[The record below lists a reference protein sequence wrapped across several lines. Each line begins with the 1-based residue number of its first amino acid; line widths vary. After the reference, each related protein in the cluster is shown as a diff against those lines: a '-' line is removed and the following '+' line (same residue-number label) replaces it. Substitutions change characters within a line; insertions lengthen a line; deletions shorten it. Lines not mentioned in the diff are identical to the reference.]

1 MSGEAGPIQEDALM
15 RKVMRRIIP
24 FIFICYVVSY
34 LDRINVGFAALQM
47 NKDLGLT
54 PSIFGLG
61 AGLFFIGY
69 FICEMPSNLALQRF
83 GARRWIARIM
93 ITWGLISSLTA
104 LVAGALGFSAAR
116 LLLGMA
122 EAGFTPGVYLFFTY
136 WFPGPWRARSTA
148 AFLVGIPVA
157 NMIGSPISGW
167 LLTFNGLAGLHG
179 WQWLFIIEG
188 LPAVLLGLACLFL
201 LADGPR
207 QASWLTIREQDW
219 LAARLAEEQEMLA
232 KRHGARL
239 RDGFT
244 SQVLVFALINFCGIV
259 GSLGIGIWMPQIVK
273 GFGLS
278 YVATGIVSATPY
290 AVAAVV
296 MTLWGNAAARSK
308 RRVVYVVSAL
318 GIAAVALAL
327 SVFAGSHLL
336 SMVALTFT
344 VCGILGFQASFW
356 ALPTSFL
363 TGRAAA
369 AGLALIVSIGNLGGF
384 VGPFMIGA
392 LRQHTK
398 GFTAPLLATA
408 AVLLFGAIVMALV
421 GDPARNTERSAP

>member
-1 MSGEAGPIQEDALM
+1 MAS
-15 RKVMRRIIP
+15 
-24 FIFICYVVSY
+24 
-34 LDRINVGFAALQM
+34 
-47 NKDLGLT
+47 DL
-54 PSIFGLG
+54 
-61 AGLFFIGY
+61 
-69 FICEMPSNLALQRF
+69 
-83 GARRWIARIM
+83 
-93 ITWGLISSLTA
+93 
-104 LVAGALGFSAAR
+104 
-116 LLLGMA
+116 
-122 EAGFTPGVYLFFTY
+122 
-136 WFPGPWRARSTA
+136 
-148 AFLVGIPVA
+148 
-157 NMIGSPISGW
+157 
-167 LLTFNGLAGLHG
+167 
-179 WQWLFIIEG
+179 G

>member
-136 WFPGPWRARSTA
+136 WFPGPWRARATA

-259 GSLGIGIWMPQIVK
+259 G
-273 GFGLS
+273 
-278 YVATGIVSATPY
+278 
-290 AVAAVV
+290 
-296 MTLWGNAAARSK
+296 
-308 RRVVYVVSAL
+308 
-318 GIAAVALAL
+318 
-327 SVFAGSHLL
+327 
-336 SMVALTFT
+336 
-344 VCGILGFQASFW
+344 
-356 ALPTSFL
+356 
-363 TGRAAA
+363 
-369 AGLALIVSIGNLGGF
+369 
-384 VGPFMIGA
+384 
-392 LRQHTK
+392 
-398 GFTAPLLATA
+398 
-408 AVLLFGAIVMALV
+408 
-421 GDPARNTERSAP
+421 

>member
-136 WFPGPWRARSTA
+136 WFPGPWRARATA

-219 LAARLAEEQEMLA
+219 LAARLAEEQEMLT

>member
-136 WFPGPWRARSTA
+136 WFPGPWRAR
-148 AFLVGIPVA
+148 
-157 NMIGSPISGW
+157 
-167 LLTFNGLAGLHG
+167 
-179 WQWLFIIEG
+179 
-188 LPAVLLGLACLFL
+188 
-201 LADGPR
+201 
-207 QASWLTIREQDW
+207 
-219 LAARLAEEQEMLA
+219 
-232 KRHGARL
+232 
-239 RDGFT
+239 
-244 SQVLVFALINFCGIV
+244 
-259 GSLGIGIWMPQIVK
+259 
-273 GFGLS
+273 
-278 YVATGIVSATPY
+278 
-290 AVAAVV
+290 
-296 MTLWGNAAARSK
+296 
-308 RRVVYVVSAL
+308 
-318 GIAAVALAL
+318 AL
-327 SVFAGSHLL
+327 S
-336 SMVALTFT
+336 
-344 VCGILGFQASFW
+344 
-356 ALPTSFL
+356 
-363 TGRAAA
+363 
-369 AGLALIVSIGNLGGF
+369 LIHI
-384 VGPFMIGA
+384 
-392 LRQHTK
+392 
-398 GFTAPLLATA
+398 
-408 AVLLFGAIVMALV
+408 
-421 GDPARNTERSAP
+421 